1 MHLTSDQ
8 LNTYSGSQFA
18 FQLQQNG
25 NGVSIPGGGAT
36 YFAMVSASYSSSVGP
51 GTEIPGL
58 DVLGAALFLDMK
70 APSTFKQKVYLDRGL
85 YVSASAGTSGPAL
98 TINTNGGTALT
109 ATGSVK
115 ITGSLELNGNNLA
128 TTSTNTFGG
137 DQIVSASIYIAS
149 NNNNNQLYLPSGS
162 NKQTGTFVLNGGNPG
177 TATISNSNVTA
188 NSLIF
193 LTKQS
198 NANSGNGTVS
208 VTSKGSGTFS
218 VTSDHNGD
226 ADTVAFMIINP
237 S

>member
-1 MHLTSDQ
+1 
-8 LNTYSGSQFA
+8 
-18 FQLQQNG
+18 
-25 NGVSIPGGGAT
+25 
-36 YFAMVSASYSSSVGP
+36 MVSASYSSSVGP
-51 GTEIPGL
+51 GTPVPGL
-58 DVLGAALFLDMK
+58 DVLGTAMFLDMK
-70 APSTFKQKVYLDRGL
+70 ARTTFEQKVYMDKGL
-85 YVSASAGTSGPAL
+85 YVSQSGGGSTAAL
-98 TINTNGGTALT
+98 TINTNGGNALS

-115 ITGSLELNGNNLA
+115 ITGSLEVNGQQSFASLDSN
-128 TTSTNTFGG
+128 TFTNT
-137 DQIVSASIYIAS
+137 QIVSSSIYIAP

-226 ADTVAFMIINP
+226 ADEVAFMIINA